1 VRAIVISLLA
11 ALAVSAAWPL
21 PVSING
27 VPWKTWTD
35 AELRALTYPL
45 PPDGA
50 AATPRRGVS
59 LHEILPLMQ
68 SASRLEATGARS
80 VSVFEGE
87 SLADSLSSWYLADT
101 ASGWQLVADGR
112 DVAGVRSLALAG
124 ERLEDAKLQ
133 VWVSWEGVDL
143 LKQEIARFAAQHG
156 CSIAVLDVPQVES
169 KLVAVI
175 RGGGEMPDV
184 VMVQSDYLPTLTAAK
199 ALQPLDTLSLDRVT
213 PKGRDAFRLAGSLW
227 AAPFSCDTQLVFYNK
242 KIVTPP
248 GASAWNLAALEAS
261 AERLDARGIVPFSFN
276 AYSAYWFA
284 SFQLGFGKDSLI
296 EKDGSIRID
305 DPASEKALAYLLDL
319 QRRRL
324 LEVLERD
331 AMMSLFTTGRVGYI
345 LSGSYSVPEFRGLA
359 MDVGILPHPMP
370 PLLDFKG
377 FAVTRKSRHTL
388 LARRLIEHLCG
399 VGAQQRFCRAVY
411 KIPANRDAWP
421 AIAAEDAA
429 FSVLFESVERGVSVP
444 PDRSYTIYKNTM
456 WKILRLAIAG
466 EMGVRE
472 VLAAGQQTIDAQ
484 LGVKEVP

>member
-1 VRAIVISLLA
+1 
-11 ALAVSAAWPL
+11 
-21 PVSING
+21 
-27 VPWKTWTD
+27 
-35 AELRALTYPL
+35 
-45 PPDGA
+45 
-50 AATPRRGVS
+50 
-59 LHEILPLMQ
+59 MQ
-68 SASRLEATGARS
+68 SASRLEVSGTRGI
-80 VSVFEGE
+80 SVFEGE
-87 SLADSLSSWYLADT
+87 SLADSLVSWYLADT

-112 DVAGVRSLALAG
+112 EVAGVRSLALSG
-124 ERLEDAKLQ
+124 ERLEDTKLQ

-143 LKQEIARFAAQHG
+143 LKAEIARFAALHG
-156 CSIAVLDVPQVES
+156 LSVSVLEVPQIES

-175 RGGGEMPDV
+175 RGGGELPDV

-199 ALQPLDTLSLDRVT
+199 ALQPLDSLPLDRTT

-227 AAPFSCDTQLVFYNK
+227 AAPFSCDTQLIFYNRK
-242 KIVTPP
+242 VVTPP
-248 GASAWNLAALEAS
+248 KASAWNLAAFEAS
-261 AERLDARGIVPFSFN
+261 AARLEARGIVPFSFN

-284 SFQLGFGKDSLI
+284 SFQLGFGKPSLV
-296 EKDGSIRID
+296 EKDGGIRID

-331 AMMSLFTTGRVGYI
+331 AMMSLFTTGEVAYI
-345 LSGSYSVPEFRGLA
+345 LSGSYSVPEFRSLG

-388 LARRLIEHLCG
+388 LARRLVEHLGG
-399 VGAQQRFCRAVY
+399 VGVQQRFCRAVY

-429 FSVLFESVERGVSVP
+429 FTVLFESVERGASVP
-444 PDRSYTIYKNTM
+444 PERSYTIYKNTM

-484 LGVKEVP
+484 LGVEEVP